1 MTEPIKDLVCGMT
14 LDKDQA
20 AATAEYQGHAYYFCT
35 SGCKAEFEKDPK
47 KYVQATGQA
56 HQH

>member
-1 MTEPIKDLVCGMT
+1 MTEQVKDFVCGMT

-20 AATAEYQGHAYYFCT
+20 ATTAEYQGQTYYFCT

-47 KYVQATGQA
+47 RYAQTAGHE